1 MILALMYFWLKML
14 LRVMALL
21 PASMALKALNILRA
35 VLLTIRFT
43 VIVRLI
49 LFVVW
54 RATIAYLVA
63 RVLTNYLAVMVRKI
77 FLMSLEAW
85 MLL

>member
-1 MILALMYFWLKML
+1 MILALMCFWLKTL

-21 PASMALKALNILRA
+21 PALVALKALNILRA
-35 VLLTIRFT
+35 VLITIRFT
-43 VIVRLI
+43 ATVRLI
-49 LFVVW
+49 LFVAW
-54 RATIAYLVA
+54 RVTIAYLVA

-85 MLL
+85 MLP